1 MYHPKITNWLSRT
14 HGPLGDWVFSLYAI
28 IAAFCTYSCMY
39 AFRKPFA
46 VATFSELSLW
56 GVDYK
61 IWLITSQVLGYTLS
75 KFLGIKIVSEM
86 GGKRRAISIVI
97 LIGIAGVALFLFAI
111 VPPPYNI
118 LFLFFNGLP
127 LGMVWGLVFSY
138 LEGRK
143 LTEILGAGLS
153 VSFIFSS
160 GFVKTIGAWVMLD
173 WGVSNFWMPF
183 VTGGLFALPLL
194 FFVWMLNQLPPPSE
208 EDERLR
214 TRRKPMNKA
223 ERWEFLR
230 LFAPGLILLVIAYTF
245 LTAFRDFRDNFAR
258 EIWIS
263 LGYGEDVAIYTETEV
278 PIALAVLLIMG
289 LLMFIKSNRKALN
302 TYHLL
307 IAFGFFLVG
316 ASTFAFEQAWIS
328 PPVWMTLV
336 GLGLYLGYVPFNSI
350 LFDRLL
356 AAFKYVGTAGFLI
369 YVADSVGYLGS
380 VGVLFYKNFGHA
392 ELSWLRFFIVS
403 AYTMTFVGSALM
415 ILSMIYFRH
424 RLHFWKV
431 GEVTEVSPQEIT
443 A

>member
-1 MYHPKITNWLSRT
+1 MQNLKLTHWLSRT
-14 HGPLGDWVFSLYAI
+14 NGWAFSFYAI
-28 IAAFCTYSCMY
+28 MAAFCTYSCMY
-39 AFRKPFA
+39 AFRKPFT
-46 VATFSELSLW
+46 VATFSDLAFW

-61 IWLITSQVLGYTLS
+61 IWLITAQVIGYTCS
-75 KFLGIKIVSEM
+75 KFLGIKFVSEM
-86 GGKRRAISIVI
+86 SGQRRATSILI
-97 LIGIAGVALFLFAI
+97 LIGMAAASLMLFAL

-118 LFLFFNGLP
+118 PLLFLNGLP
-127 LGMVWGLVFSY
+127 LGMVWGLVFSF

-160 GFVKTIGAWVMLD
+160 GFVKTVGAWVMLD
-173 WGVSNFWMPF
+173 LGVSNFWMPF
-183 VTGGLFALPLL
+183 VTGMLFVLPLL
-194 FFVWMLNQLPPPSE
+194 FFVWMLQQLPPPSE

-223 ERWEFLR
+223 ERREFIR
-230 LFAPGLILLVIAYTF
+230 LFAPGIFLLVLAYTF

-263 LGYGEDVAIYTETEV
+263 LGYGEDIAIYTETEV

-289 LLMFIKSNRKALN
+289 LLMLIRSNSKALM

-307 IAFGFFLVG
+307 IAFGFLLVG
-316 ASTFAFEQAWIS
+316 ASTFAFEQQWLS
-328 PPVWMTLV
+328 PPLWMTLV

-356 AAFKYVGTAGFLI
+356 AAFRYAGTAGFLI
-369 YVADSVGYLGS
+369 YVADSFGYLGS
-380 VGVLFYKNFGHA
+380 VGVLFYKNFGQG

-403 AYTMTFVGSALM
+403 GYVMTFVGSSLM
-415 ILSMIYFRH
+415 LLSMVYFRQRMGLWH
-424 RLHFWKV
+424 KGSLA
-431 GEVTEVSPQEIT
+431 ETIPQKIT

>member
-1 MYHPKITNWLSRT
+1 MQNLKLTKWLSRT
-14 HGPLGDWVFSLYAI
+14 NGWAFSFYAI
-28 IAAFCTYSCMY
+28 MAAFCTYSCMY
-39 AFRKPFA
+39 AFRKPFT
-46 VATFSELSLW
+46 VATFSDLAFW

-61 IWLITSQVLGYTLS
+61 IWLITAQVVGYTCS
-75 KFLGIKIVSEM
+75 KFLGIKFVSEM
-86 GGKRRAISIVI
+86 SGKRRAISILI
-97 LIGIAGVALFLFAI
+97 LIGIAAVSLMLFSL

-118 LFLFFNGLP
+118 PLLFFNGLP
-127 LGMVWGLVFSY
+127 LGMVWGLVFSF

-160 GFVKTIGAWVMLD
+160 GFVKTVGAWVMLD
-173 WGVSNFWMPF
+173 LGVSNFWMPF
-183 VTGGLFALPLL
+183 VTGMVFVLPLL
-194 FFVWMLNQLPPPSE
+194 FFVWMLHQLPPPSE

-214 TRRKPMNKA
+214 TKRKPMNKA
-223 ERWEFLR
+223 ERREFIR
-230 LFAPGLILLVIAYTF
+230 LFAPGIFLLVLAYTF

-278 PIALAVLLIMG
+278 PIALTVLLVMG
-289 LLMFIKSNRKALN
+289 LLMLIKSNGKALM

-307 IAFGFFLVG
+307 IAFGFLLVG
-316 ASTFAFEQAWIS
+316 ASTFAFEQQWLN
-328 PPVWMTLV
+328 PPLWMTLV

-356 AAFKYVGTAGFLI
+356 AAFRHAGTAGFLI
-369 YVADSVGYLGS
+369 YVADSFGYLGS
-380 VGVLFYKNFGHA
+380 LGVLFYKNFGQG

-403 AYTMTFVGSALM
+403 GYVMTFVGSSLM
-415 ILSMIYFRH
+415 LLSMVYFRQ
-424 RLHFWKV
+424 RMGLWTKQ
-431 GEVTEVSPQEIT
+431 TSTQITPQKIT

>member
-1 MYHPKITNWLSRT
+1 MYHPKITHWLSRT
-14 HGPLGDWVFSLYAI
+14 PDWVFSLYAI

-46 VATFSELSLW
+46 VATFSDFALW

-61 IWLITSQVLGYTLS
+61 IWLITAQVLGYTLS

-86 GGKRRAISIVI
+86 GGKHRAISIVI
-97 LIGIAGVALFLFAI
+97 LIGIAGLALFFFAI

-118 LFLFFNGLP
+118 PFLFLNGLP

-153 VSFIFSS
+153 ISFIFSS
-160 GFVKTIGAWVMLD
+160 GFVKTVGAWVMLD

-183 VTGGLFALPLL
+183 VTGMLFALPLL
-194 FFVWMLNQLPPPSE
+194 FFVWMLNQLPPPTE

-214 TRRKPMNKA
+214 TKRKPMNKA
-223 ERWEFLR
+223 ERWEFLL
-230 LFAPGLILLVIAYTF
+230 LFAPGLILLVIAYIF

-289 LLMFIKSNRKALN
+289 LLMLIKSNRKALN

-307 IAFGFFLVG
+307 IAFGFLLVG
-316 ASTFAFEQAWIS
+316 ASTFAFEQAWIN
-328 PPVWMTLV
+328 PPLWMTLV

-369 YVADSVGYLGS
+369 YVADSFGYLGS

-424 RLHFWKV
+424 RLHFWR
-431 GEVTEVSPQEIT
+431 TEHIPETTPQEIT

>member
-1 MYHPKITNWLSRT
+1 MQNLKLTQWLSRT
-14 HGPLGDWVFSLYAI
+14 NGWAFSFYAI
-28 IAAFCTYSCMY
+28 MAAFCTYSCMY
-39 AFRKPFA
+39 AFRKPFT
-46 VATFSELSLW
+46 VATFSDLAFW

-61 IWLITSQVLGYTLS
+61 IWLITAQVIGYTCS
-75 KFLGIKIVSEM
+75 KFLGIKFVSEM
-86 GGKRRAISIVI
+86 SGQRRATSILI
-97 LIGIAGVALFLFAI
+97 LIGMAAASLMLFAL

-118 LFLFFNGLP
+118 PLLFLNGLP
-127 LGMVWGLVFSY
+127 LGMVWGLVFSF

-160 GFVKTIGAWVMLD
+160 GFVKTVGAWVMLD
-173 WGVSNFWMPF
+173 LGVSNFWMPF
-183 VTGGLFALPLL
+183 VTGTLFVLPLL
-194 FFVWMLNQLPPPSE
+194 FFVWMLQQLPPPSE

-223 ERWEFLR
+223 ERREFIR
-230 LFAPGLILLVIAYTF
+230 LFAPGIFLLVLAYTF

-263 LGYGEDVAIYTETEV
+263 LGYGEDIAIYTETEV

-289 LLMFIKSNRKALN
+289 LLMLIRSNSKALM

-307 IAFGFFLVG
+307 IAFGFLLVG
-316 ASTFAFEQAWIS
+316 ASTFAFEQQWLS
-328 PPVWMTLV
+328 PPLWMTLV

-356 AAFKYVGTAGFLI
+356 AAFRYAGTAGFLI
-369 YVADSVGYLGS
+369 YVADSFGYLGS
-380 VGVLFYKNFGHA
+380 VGVLFYKNFGQG

-403 AYTMTFVGSALM
+403 GYVMTFVGSSLM
-415 ILSMIYFRH
+415 LLSMVYFRQRMGLWH
-424 RLHFWKV
+424 KGSLA
-431 GEVTEVSPQEIT
+431 ETIPQKIT

>member
-1 MYHPKITNWLSRT
+1 
-14 HGPLGDWVFSLYAI
+14 
-28 IAAFCTYSCMY
+28 MY
-39 AFRKPFA
+39 AFRKPFT
-46 VATFSELSLW
+46 VATFSDLAFW

-61 IWLITSQVLGYTLS
+61 IWLITAQVIGYTCS
-75 KFLGIKIVSEM
+75 KFLGIKFVSEM
-86 GGKRRAISIVI
+86 SGQRRATSILI
-97 LIGIAGVALFLFAI
+97 LIGMAAASLMLFAL

-118 LFLFFNGLP
+118 PLLFLNGLP
-127 LGMVWGLVFSY
+127 LGMVWGLVFSF

-160 GFVKTIGAWVMLD
+160 GFVKTVGAWVMLD
-173 WGVSNFWMPF
+173 LGVSNFWMPF
-183 VTGGLFALPLL
+183 VTGMLFVLPLL
-194 FFVWMLNQLPPPSE
+194 FFVWMLQQLPPPSE

-223 ERWEFLR
+223 ERREFIR
-230 LFAPGLILLVIAYTF
+230 LFAPGIFLLVLAYTF

-263 LGYGEDVAIYTETEV
+263 LGYGEDIAIYTETEV

-289 LLMFIKSNRKALN
+289 LLMLIRSNSKALM

-307 IAFGFFLVG
+307 IAFGFLLVG
-316 ASTFAFEQAWIS
+316 ASTFAFEQQWLS
-328 PPVWMTLV
+328 PPLWMTLV

-356 AAFKYVGTAGFLI
+356 AAFRYAGTAGFLI
-369 YVADSVGYLGS
+369 YVADSFGYLGS
-380 VGVLFYKNFGHA
+380 VGVLFYKNFGQG

-403 AYTMTFVGSALM
+403 GYVMTFVGSSLM
-415 ILSMIYFRH
+415 LLSMVYFRQRMGLWH
-424 RLHFWKV
+424 KGSLA
-431 GEVTEVSPQEIT
+431 ETIPQKIT

>member
-1 MYHPKITNWLSRT
+1 MQNLKLTQWLSRT
-14 HGPLGDWVFSLYAI
+14 NGWAFSFYAI
-28 IAAFCTYSCMY
+28 MAAFCTYSCMY
-39 AFRKPFA
+39 AFRKPFT
-46 VATFSELSLW
+46 VATFSDLAFW

-61 IWLITSQVLGYTLS
+61 IWLITAQVIGYTCS
-75 KFLGIKIVSEM
+75 KFLGIKFVSEM
-86 GGKRRAISIVI
+86 SGQRRATSILI
-97 LIGIAGVALFLFAI
+97 LIGMAAASLMLFAL

-118 LFLFFNGLP
+118 PLLFLNGLP
-127 LGMVWGLVFSY
+127 LGMVWGLVFSF

-160 GFVKTIGAWVMLD
+160 GFVKTVGAWVMLD
-173 WGVSNFWMPF
+173 LGVSNFWMPF
-183 VTGGLFALPLL
+183 VTGMLFVLPLL
-194 FFVWMLNQLPPPSE
+194 FFVWMLQQLPPPSE

-223 ERWEFLR
+223 ERREFIR
-230 LFAPGLILLVIAYTF
+230 LFAPGIFLLVLAYTF

-263 LGYGEDVAIYTETEV
+263 LGYGEDIAIYTETEV

-289 LLMFIKSNRKALN
+289 LLMLIRSNSKALM

-307 IAFGFFLVG
+307 IAFGFLLVG
-316 ASTFAFEQAWIS
+316 ASTFAFEQQWLS
-328 PPVWMTLV
+328 PPLWMTLV

-356 AAFKYVGTAGFLI
+356 AAFRYAGTAGFLI
-369 YVADSVGYLGS
+369 YVADSFGYLGS
-380 VGVLFYKNFGHA
+380 VGVLFYKNFGQG

-403 AYTMTFVGSALM
+403 GYVMTFVGSSLM
-415 ILSMIYFRH
+415 LLSMVYFRQRMGLWH
-424 RLHFWKV
+424 KGSLA
-431 GEVTEVSPQEIT
+431 ETIPQKIT